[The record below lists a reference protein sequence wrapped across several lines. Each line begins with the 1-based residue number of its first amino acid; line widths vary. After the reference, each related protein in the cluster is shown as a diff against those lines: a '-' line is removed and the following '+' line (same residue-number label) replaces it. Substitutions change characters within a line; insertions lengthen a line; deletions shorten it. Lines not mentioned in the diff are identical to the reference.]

1 MKHALK
7 TALTLLATLA
17 LLLGHGGFGASV
29 SAKPTK
35 KMGCCGDACPTHCC
49 VEESDSSPAGPLPAV
64 PANTSS
70 QQLQAALLP
79 VLLGGFALEFPASPA
94 PAHFPGLS
102 PAASPVPL
110 YVRTHS
116 FLI

>member
-7 TALTLLATLA
+7 TALALVATLA
-17 LLLGHGGFGASV
+17 LLFGPGGFVAGASV
-29 SAKPTK
+29 APAKK
-35 KMGCCGDACPTHCC
+35 KGCCGDACPTHCC
-49 VEESDSSPAGPLPAV
+49 VEEGDSTPAESVPAV
-64 PANTSS
+64 PSVSS
-70 QQLQAALLP
+70 CQQLQAALIP
-79 VLLGGFALEFPASPA
+79 VLLPCRVGQPITSPA
-94 PAHFPGLS
+94 PARGPDPF

>member
-7 TALTLLATLA
+7 TALALVATLA
-17 LLLGHGGFGASV
+17 LLLGHGGFVASV
-29 SAKPTK
+29 SAAPAK

-49 VEESDSSPAGPLPAV
+49 VEDSNATPAGPLPAV
-64 PANTSS
+64 PATSSS

-79 VLLGGFALEFPASPA
+79 AILEGFALEFSASPA

-102 PAASPVPL
+102 PAAYPVPL

>member
-7 TALTLLATLA
+7 TALALVATLA
-17 LLLGHGGFGASV
+17 LLLGHGGFVAGASG
-29 SAKPTK
+29 APAK

-49 VEESDSSPAGPLPAV
+49 VEESDSLPAESLPAV
-64 PANTSS
+64 PSVSS
-70 QQLQAALLP
+70 CQQLQAALIP
-79 VLLGGFALEFPASPA
+79 VMPPCLGGKLITPPA
-94 PAHFPGLS
+94 PLPGPDPFPS
-102 PAASPVPL
+102 SSPVPL